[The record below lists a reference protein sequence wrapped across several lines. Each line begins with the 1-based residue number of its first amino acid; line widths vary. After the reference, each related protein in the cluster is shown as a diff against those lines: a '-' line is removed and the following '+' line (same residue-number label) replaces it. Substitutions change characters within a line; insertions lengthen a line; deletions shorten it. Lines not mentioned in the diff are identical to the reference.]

1 MLQLPCV
8 IINADDFGYSLE
20 VNKAISE
27 SFDREIISSTSLMVN
42 MDGFTDAVEIIG
54 TNLPLRNNVGLH
66 INLVEGVPLSD
77 CIKKQKRFCDADGRF
92 SYRRNRAIFSLS
104 TDEKKALQIE
114 VKSQIE
120 RALNNGI
127 KISHVDSHHAT
138 HIEWGIS
145 QVVLNLLEDFQ
156 IKKVRIARNMGVK
169 RSGLRELYKHS
180 FNYFLRFKNFKG
192 VDLFGDVD
200 DFYYCLKTRTLQNKI
215 VELMVH
221 PIAASNG
228 TIKDLDYENIKE
240 KLTPVLEKYR
250 IVGYSEL

>member
-1 MLQLPCV
+1 MFQLPCV

-42 MDGFTDAVEIIG
+42 MEGFSDAVEIIR
-54 TNLPLRNNVGLH
+54 TKANCQNNVGLH

-77 CIKKQKRFCDADGRF
+77 CIKKQKRFCDADGKF
-92 SYRRNRAIFSLS
+92 SYQRDRAIFSLS
-104 TDEKKALQIE
+104 TDEKRALKTE
-114 VKSQIE
+114 VKAQIQM
-120 RALNNGI
+120 ALDYGI

-138 HIEWGIS
+138 HIEWGIGK
-145 QVVLNLLEDFQ
+145 VILNLLDDFQ
-156 IKKVRIARNMGVK
+156 IKKIRIARNMGKK
-169 RSGLRELYKHS
+169 RSVLREVYKSGFNS
-180 FNYFLRFKNFKG
+180 FLKMKNFKG

-200 DFYYCLKTRTLQNKI
+200 DFYYWLKNRKLQDKI
-215 VELMVH
+215 VEIMVH

-228 TIKDLDYENIKE
+228 TIKDFDFDNMKE

>member
-1 MLQLPCV
+1 MFQLPCV

-27 SFDREIISSTSLMVN
+27 SFHREIISSTTLMVN
-42 MDGFTDAVEIIG
+42 MGGFPDAVEIIG
-54 TNLPLRNNVGLH
+54 TNPSLRNNVGLH

-77 CIKKQKRFCDADGRF
+77 CIKKQKRFCDTEGRF
-92 SYRRNRAIFSLS
+92 SYRRNRAIFSLT

-114 VKSQIE
+114 VKAQIQ
-120 RALNNGI
+120 RAVDNGI

-145 QVVLNLLEDFQ
+145 QIVLNLLEDFK
-156 IKKVRIARNMGVK
+156 IKKVRIARNMGEK
-169 RSGLRELYKHS
+169 RSCLRELYKYS
-180 FNYFLRFKNFKG
+180 FNYFLRIKNFKG
-192 VDLFGDVD
+192 VDLFGDID
-200 DFYYCLKTRTLQNKI
+200 DFYYWLKTQNLQNKT
-215 VELMVH
+215 VEIMVH

-228 TIKDLDYENIKE
+228 TIKDLDYENMKE
-240 KLTPVLEKYR
+240 KLAPVLEKYR